1 MKNIVYIAAL
11 FFVTSIFAQEPEALF
26 ENATQ
31 AYNDG
36 NYEKA
41 IENYEQILSQD
52 KISPALY
59 FNLANAHYKLNH
71 VAPSIYY
78 YEKAL
83 QLNPNDEDIKNNLS
97 FAENMK
103 IDAIEELPKTGLAKM
118 INNLISTYN
127 FNSWA
132 WLTIIFSIGFIAL
145 FLVYYFS
152 VQTRKKRLFFSLS
165 LVSIILCILS
175 LIFAFQQYNLQQNNQ
190 FAIIFTE
197 EIAVQTEPNNRAEK
211 SFLLHEGTKVAVLED
226 FSGFVKIELSDG
238 TQGWVKEEALKKL

>member
-1 MKNIVYIAAL
+1 M
-11 FFVTSIFAQEPEALF
+11 
-26 ENATQ
+26 
-31 AYNDG
+31 
-36 NYEKA
+36 
-41 IENYEQILSQD
+41 
-52 KISPALY
+52 
-59 FNLANAHYKLNH
+59 
-71 VAPSIYY
+71 
-78 YEKAL
+78 
-83 QLNPNDEDIKNNLS
+83 
-97 FAENMK
+97 
-103 IDAIEELPKTGLAKM
+103 
-118 INNLISTYN
+118 
-127 FNSWA
+127 
-132 WLTIIFSIGFIAL
+132 
-145 FLVYYFS
+145 VYYFS